1 MAVLP
6 NHSHCKFCGNPTPY
20 GDDYCDDDCRELH
33 RAEESV
39 GKRKDLMFY
48 GMIAVSLVAILAVG
62 AIVGMLR

>member
-39 GKRKDLMFY
+39 VK
-48 GMIAVSLVAILAVG
+48 
-62 AIVGMLR
+62 